1 MHAWRSG
8 LKTGVYYVRSKPA
21 TNPQLFGV
29 CRTSLRPASP
39 HPVSSAIT
47 VPAVVCPCDV

>member
-8 LKTGVYYVRSKPA
+8 LKTGAYYVRSKPA
-21 TNPQLFGV
+21 TNPQPFGV
-29 CRTSLRPASP
+29 CRALLMPISP
-39 HPVSSAIT
+39 QPVSTTVT